1 MRGCA
6 WLALVVGCA
15 CAIET
20 SGHRPMLA
28 AVIDR
33 VELDVVAVDDRGGP
47 VEGLRPDDFDI
58 RDDDTSV
65 IVNSVAEVGSAD
77 IAAPRVVVLV
87 LDDTSIPPEL
97 TTRVQRIATL
107 FVDRA
112 APGDRVNVVRFS
124 HLTDDAVGNPAAARA
139 RIADYRSGIVPFFGR
154 ETLENAL
161 EQVVKLSRQFEPLE
175 PRRRTIV
182 AIGSPG
188 TFDVEQPIDGR
199 SSLLWRYWVDAV
211 GAAARTNVNVS
222 VIDPA
227 GTTGRVKIMSRFG
240 LVARTGGH
248 ALYNSGAYESIV
260 DQIWRAAGHYY
271 MLSYT
276 PAASSRQ
283 DLHDVNVQ
291 ARRKG
296 IHIRART
303 ART

>member
-1 MRGCA
+1 MRQYG
-6 WLALVVGCA
+6 ALVIVVGCA
-15 CAIET
+15 CAIGT
-20 SGHRPMLA
+20 SSPRRMLA
-28 AVIDR
+28 AAIDR
-33 VELDVVAVDDRGGP
+33 VELDVVAIDHRGGT
-47 VEGLRPDDFDI
+47 VEGLRPDDFEV
-58 RDDDTSV
+58 REDDTSPT
-65 IVNSVAEVGSAD
+65 VNSVVEVGSRD
-77 IAAPRVVVLV
+77 VAAPRVVVLV
-87 LDDTSIPPEL
+87 LDDTSIPPNL
-97 TTRVQRIATL
+97 TARVQRIATL
-107 FVDRA
+107 FVNRA

-124 HLTDDAVGNPAAARA
+124 RPTDEAVGNPAAARA

-182 AIGSPG
+182 AIGSPS

-199 SSLLWRYWVDAV
+199 GSLLWRYWVDAV
-211 GAAARTNVNVS
+211 SAAARANVNVS

-240 LVARTGGH
+240 LVERTGGQ

-271 MLSYT
+271 ILSYT
-276 PAASSRQ
+276 PASSRQ
-283 DLHDVNVQ
+283 DLHDVQVRV
-291 ARRKG
+291 RRKG
-296 IHIRART
+296 IHVRART

>member
-20 SGHRPMLA
+20 SSHRPMLA

-65 IVNSVAEVGSAD
+65 TVNSVAEVGSAD

-87 LDDTSIPPEL
+87 LDDRSIPPEL

-107 FVDRA
+107 FVNRA

-124 HLTDDAVGNPAAARA
+124 HRTDEAVGNPAAARA

-161 EQVVKLSRQFEPLE
+161 EQVVKLSRH
-175 PRRRTIV
+175 
-182 AIGSPG
+182 SS
-188 TFDVEQPIDGR
+188 R
-199 SSLLWRYWVDAV
+199 SSLAGARSSQSVRQAPSTLGNQSTGVAV
-211 GAAARTNVNVS
+211 YCGVTGSMRLAR
-222 VIDPA
+222 P
-227 GTTGRVKIMSRFG
+227 
-240 LVARTGGH
+240 
-248 ALYNSGAYESIV
+248 
-260 DQIWRAAGHYY
+260 
-271 MLSYT
+271 
-276 PAASSRQ
+276 
-283 DLHDVNVQ
+283 
-291 ARRKG
+291 
-296 IHIRART
+296 RART
-303 ART
+303 STCRSSTRLALPDGSRS